1 MKVSTMATS
10 KKRMPVQKAKK
21 APNQKIA
28 VKTAPAVDW
37 FVLRCSRRDDKTVN
51 GFLAID
57 KDFRSSSKQVYSIV
71 EDSSNA
77 MRFPST
83 NVYNTDGF
91 GTPKQWLEF
100 FKGENELSDW
110 KFHLV
115 KIGKQC

>member
-1 MKVSTMATS
+1 M
-10 KKRMPVQKAKK
+10 
-21 APNQKIA
+21 
-28 VKTAPAVDW
+28 
-37 FVLRCSRRDDKTVN
+37 LRCTRRDNKDNN

-57 KDFRSSSKQVYSIV
+57 KDFKSNSKQVYSIV
-71 EDSSNA
+71 EDSNDA
-77 MRFPST
+77 MRFPSI

-115 KIGKQC
+115 KMDK